1 MNFKAHHKFVHRGK
15 RYVLNIEAMLTS
27 MICDETWWALHAAP
41 SFTFSGLSQ
50 EAGRDLQLLD
60 LIASESKD
68 VVESANP
75 TSTPIRNIALFI
87 TQNCNLACIYCYG
100 KDGGYGSS
108 GHMNSTTARMAID
121 WLIKQSG
128 DVKTL
133 GIAFFGGEPLLNFSL
148 MKKVV
153 EYARQRGSEF
163 NKDFEFSIT
172 TNGSLLTDEKIAF
185 LNENKINPIVSFD
198 GSKDVQDTQR
208 PFKDGQGSYDVIE
221 PKIRKLLNTFPNAT
235 ARATLKGA
243 TKPKEV
249 TVALNK
255 IGFRSTH
262 MTIASPSLF
271 EVPDKR
277 MGEECGSQS
286 MTTDLDRDAEDLLQS
301 IKSRDVDRLR
311 WLKENSDLVSRLT
324 AFFNKE
330 KKYFGCG
337 AGRAYVGVDNT
348 GGVFLCARFV
358 GKAEYKLGNV
368 FEGQPSRGKYMNSP
382 IRTVEECK
390 NCFARYICGGGCY
403 HENVGASGAV
413 DKPSVSY
420 CRIMRRSV
428 EMVAY
433 VASQLTDGDRKYLSQ
448 SGIVRSRSC
457 PFDFPA

>member
-15 RYVLNIEAMLTS
+15 RYVLNIEDMAAS
-27 MICDETWWALHAAP
+27 MIGDDTWRVLQAAP
-41 SFTFSGLSQ
+41 SFAFPRLSQ
-50 EAGRDLQLLD
+50 EAGRDLRRLD
-60 LIASESKD
+60 LIASENKEA
-68 VVESANP
+68 VESANT

-87 TQNCNLACIYCYG
+87 TQNCNLACTYCYG
-100 KDGGYGSS
+100 KEGGYGSS
-108 GHMNSTTARMAID
+108 GHMNSATARKAID

-128 DVKTL
+128 DIKTL
-133 GIAFFGGEPLLNFSL
+133 GVAFFGGEPLLNFSL

-153 EYARQRGSEF
+153 EYARQRGAES

-198 GSKDVQDTQR
+198 GSKDVQDAQR
-208 PFKDGQGSYDVIE
+208 PFKGGQGSYDVIE
-221 PKIRKLLNTFPNAT
+221 PKIRKLLETFPNAT
-235 ARATLKGA
+235 ARGTLKGA

-249 TVALNK
+249 TVALNN

-271 EVPDKR
+271 DAPDKR
-277 MGEECGSQS
+277 MEEECGSRS
-286 MTTDLDRDAEDLLQS
+286 MTTDLDLGAEDLLVS
-301 IKSRDVDRLR
+301 IKSRDADRLS
-311 WLKENSDLVSRLT
+311 WLKENGDLVSRLT
-324 AFFNKE
+324 AFVNKE

-358 GKAEYKLGNV
+358 GTKEYKLGNV
-368 FEGQPSRGKYMNSP
+368 FEGQPSREKYMNSP

-403 HENVGASGAV
+403 HENVGASGAA

-433 VASQLTDGDRKYLSQ
+433 AACQLTDGDRKYLSQ